1 MKLLGFGQDQGEES
15 PKKNDSVTLL
25 PTTTAYPLPTSTWS
39 ISLRDHLPVRSKE
52 INSAMI
58 PKSHFVT
65 SFSQISLLLYRIEVE

>member
-1 MKLLGFGQDQGEES
+1 MKLLGFGQDQGVES

-25 PTTTAYPLPTSTWS
+25 PTTTALPTSTWS